1 MFCTE
6 CHTAFSWVT
15 GQVVNGVIHN
25 PHYYEFLRK
34 QGNGVAPRNA
44 GDVPCGGVPY
54 YRAIHLATQTVSPAT
69 QRIVLAIH
77 RLTAEVADQR
87 IQMYQGAF
95 NVNDNGDLGVLY
107 LMKEIGKEAMQTELA
122 KRELKRNKHLAIRGV
137 LEMFVNTSTMMLN
150 NIVNTPPADEA
161 AFAMTLTE
169 YENLRT
175 YVNESLMNVSRMK
188 SCSVPQIGDKWEWK
202 QFNKIGPKPKASATA
217 SATAAS
223 APAASA
229 TANSAS
235 QPPKTRRP
243 TVAERTLQAA
253 QAALAAQTAQAAQ
266 AAQAAEDAEPAEA
279 AEAAQDAEIAAA
291 IGAAADTLA
300 DSVIAS
306 LTALTEARQ

>member
-54 YRAIHLATQTVSPAT
+54 YRAVHLATQTLSPAT

-77 RLTAEVADQR
+77 RLTAEIADQR

-150 NIVNTPPADEA
+150 NIVNTPPTDEA

-188 SCSVPQIGDKWEWK
+188 SCSVPQIGDKWDWK
-202 QFNKIGPKPKASATA
+202 QFNKIGPKPKVAASA
-217 SATAAS
+217 SATAA
-223 APAASA
+223 
-229 TANSAS
+229 SAS

-243 TVAERTLQAA
+243 TVAERRLQAS
-253 QAALAAQTAQAAQ
+253 QAALAAQTAQDAQ
-266 AAQAAEDAEPAEA
+266 AAQAAEAS
-279 AEAAQDAEIAAA
+279 QDAAIDAA
-291 IGAAADTLA
+291 IDSAATSIVNTLN
-300 DSVIAS
+300 
-306 LTALTEARQ
+306 ALTEPSP